1 MDKMPDWVEKYRAEG
16 LEDAAIDQ
24 LIKDKQHKYIQKW
37 GNNSRVGVLLNS
49 YNQNKAQDKFLAV
62 TPKRYGQSVN
72 SFDQSNPGARQRLS
86 SLPTIDRNSTAAPTR
101 NYR

>member
-1 MDKMPDWVEKYRAEG
+1 MPDWVEKYRAEG
-16 LEDAAIDQ
+16 LEDAEIDT
-24 LIKDKQHKYIQKW
+24 LIKDKQQKYIQKW

-49 YNQNKAQDKFLAV
+49 YNQNRTQEKFLAV

-72 SFDQSNPGARQRLS
+72 SFDQNNPGARQRLS
-86 SLPTIDRNSTAAPTR
+86 ILPTIDRNSTAAPAR